1 MKNNQ
6 TVLTWHTTKE
16 LPEYR
21 EEVLVNFSTTD
32 SYIVAEIVYD
42 DDYGSPIWWTIDRNY
57 EIDTTDRWAYLEPLE

>member
-16 LPEYR
+16 LPEYG
-21 EEVLVNFSTTD
+21 EDVLVHFSETD
-32 SYIVAEIVYD
+32 SYIVTEIVYD

-57 EIDTTDRWAYLEPLE
+57 EIDLTDRWAYLEPLE